1 MRPIRLT
8 MEGFGPYKDRTVID
22 MDALGTGGIYL
33 VTGDTGAGKTF
44 IFDAITYALYGETS
58 GGSRD
63 SRTLRS
69 QYADDDDETYV
80 ELLFEYAGR
89 RYTVRRSP
97 EYNRKKKR
105 GEGYTRESATAV
117 LTYDDGSVVD
127 GPSKVGEAVRD
138 LLGIDRGQFCNIVM
152 IAQGEFR
159 KLLNAGTD
167 ERQRLFRK
175 LFNTMPYNDLADELK
190 AASKAIDDEYD
201 SKRKEIDLALSG
213 LSCSFD
219 EEISATLSELKEA
232 ENTSAD
238 EISERLESMIG
249 YCRSK
254 LEETSSELAET
265 EEILTDAN
273 SKLAVI
279 DSYRQ
284 SVRDLETARSNVDK
298 LEDAIKTAEF
308 ELQLA
313 NEEKPAIEE
322 LRSEAAVLESGL
334 DSYNALDEINEEL
347 SRALEDQ
354 QDKRSALK
362 KLKEER
368 NEARKSLEDMK
379 ADLDDL
385 KYSDEHMTKIKN
397 DIEKTGN
404 RISMLEALVSEID
417 KVKEL
422 RAVLSSQQ
430 EELIPL
436 TERAEE
442 LEAEYSKAYSD
453 FLRGQAGLLAARL
466 QEGRPCP
473 VCGSYRHPDPAEAS
487 REILSAEDIED
498 KSREAKQAREL
509 AVAKSGE
516 AQKTKGSLN
525 AVEFSA
531 KEIAL
536 KETGFDDLDKA
547 LDKARSETEEFRGN
561 IEKLRQTE
569 KELEERIA
577 KKSELEESVKKAE
590 AELEEL
596 SNTVIDAD
604 KEMVRIDSSV
614 NSLKDKRDTTAREL
628 RFAGRREAED
638 HIAGIREKADA
649 KQKAIEDAEGS
660 IVKAREQKTAN
671 DASIGELEKV
681 VADVIPMDEIEV
693 RERKAEAEER
703 KAALTE
709 LSTALNTDIVN
720 AGNTL
725 ELVRRNAAGLEE
737 VRKRHEVVDS
747 LVRTATGSLPG
758 KERISLET
766 YVQAFYFDRI
776 IRRANIRLRMMSGG
790 QYEFARAEESGD
802 RRARFGLDLSVID
815 HYSGT
820 SRPVNTLSGGESFLA
835 SLSLALGMS
844 DEVQASAGGIRLDT
858 MFVDEGFGSLDSE
871 TLEKAIRTLTELSDE
886 DRLVGII
893 SHVEALKSRIDR
905 QIVVT
910 KDKSSGSRVT
920 VIS

>member
-69 QYADDDDETYV
+69 QYADDDEETYV

-117 LTYDDGSVVD
+117 LTYDDGSVTD
-127 GPSKVGEAVRD
+127 GPSKVNDAVRE

-152 IAQGEFR
+152 IAQGEFME
-159 KLLNAGTD
+159 LLNAGTD

-175 LFNTMPYNDLADELK
+175 LFNTMPYNELADELK
-190 AASKAIDDEYD
+190 AAARAIDDEYD
-201 SKRKEIDLALSG
+201 EKRREIDIALSN

-219 EEISATLSELKEA
+219 DEISATLSEIKEA

-238 EISERLESMIG
+238 EITERLESMIV
-249 YCRSK
+249 YCNSK

-265 EEILTDAN
+265 EEKLTDVN
-273 SKLAVI
+273 GKLAVI

-284 SVRDLETARSNVDK
+284 SVKDLENAKASVSK

-313 NEEKPAIEE
+313 NEEKPVIEE

-347 SRALEDQ
+347 AKVLEDQ
-354 QDKRSALK
+354 KEKKASLRNLK
-362 KLKEER
+362 DER
-368 NEARKSLEDMK
+368 NSARKSLEEMK
-379 ADLDDL
+379 ASLDDL
-385 KYSDEHMTKIKN
+385 KYSNEHMTRIRN

-404 RISMLEALVSEID
+404 RISMLDALVSEID
-417 KVKEL
+417 KVNEL
-422 RAVLSSQQ
+422 KTVLHGQQ

-436 TERAEE
+436 TARAEE
-442 LEAEYSKAYSD
+442 LESVYSKAYSD
-453 FLRGQAGLLAARL
+453 FLRGQAGLLAAQL

-473 VCGSYRHPDPAEAS
+473 VCGSYRHPDPAEKS
-487 REILSAEDIED
+487 SELLSAEDIEQ
-498 KSREAKQAREL
+498 KSREAKEAREL

-531 KEIAL
+531 REIAL
-536 KETGFDDLDKA
+536 RETGFEDLDKA
-547 LDKARSETEEFRGN
+547 LDKAKSETEEYRSN
-561 IEKLRQTE
+561 IEKLKETE
-569 KELEERIA
+569 RELEERIA
-577 KKSELEESVKKAE
+577 GKSDLEESVRE
-590 AELEEL
+590 AESKLEEL
-596 SNTVIDAD
+596 SNKVIDAD
-604 KEMVRIDSSV
+604 KEMIRIDASV
-614 NSLKDKRDTTAREL
+614 NSLKEKRDTTAREL
-628 RFAGRREAED
+628 RFSGRKEAED

-649 KQKAIEDAEGS
+649 KQKAIEDAAGS
-660 IVKAREQKTAN
+660 IVKARENKTSN
-671 DASIGELEKV
+671 DASISELEKV

-693 RERKAEAEER
+693 RERKAEAEKK
-703 KAALTE
+703 KAELTE

-725 ELVRRNAAGLEE
+725 DLVRRNASDLEN
-737 VRKRHEVVDS
+737 VRKQHEVVDS
-747 LVRTATGSLPG
+747 LVKTATGSLPG

-790 QYEFARAEESGD
+790 QYEFARTEASGD
-802 RRARFGLDLSVID
+802 RRARFGLDLSVVD

-910 KDKSSGSRVT
+910 KDRSNGSRVA